1 MRILNLRVEQIGRS
15 MDGRNLLVA
24 RGHDV
29 VRGWAFAVLV
39 PASEGDRVVG
49 AIRSGAQPEI
59 KVPEHQAL
67 PWAGILPV
75 DWE

>member
-24 RGHDV
+24 RGRDV

-39 PASEGDRVVG
+39 PASEGDRVVDAVRTG
-49 AIRSGAQPEI
+49 SQPEM
-59 KVPEHQAL
+59 KVPEHLAL
-67 PWAGILPV
+67 PWAGVLPV

>member
-24 RGHDV
+24 RGRDV

-39 PASEGDRVVG
+39 PATEGDRVVTQVRAG
-49 AIRSGAQPEI
+49 AWPEI
-59 KVPEHQAL
+59 KVPEHLAL
-67 PWAGILPV
+67 PWSGVLPV